1 MNKKK
6 LHEIIKKS
14 VTVNGI
20 SMVELL
26 PESEE
31 DSDKELKLS
40 FNINVTVRDKK
51 KQITG

>member
-1 MNKKK
+1 MNKKR

-20 SMVELL
+20 PIGELL
-26 PESEE
+26 PESKEEE

-51 KQITG
+51 

>member
-14 VTVNGI
+14 VTVKGI
-20 SMVELL
+20 PIGELL
-26 PESEE
+26 PESKEE

-51 KQITG
+51 

>member
-1 MNKKK
+1 MDKKK

-20 SMVELL
+20 PIGELL

-51 KQITG
+51 

>member
-1 MNKKK
+1 MDKKK

-20 SMVELL
+20 PIGELL
-26 PESEE
+26 PESKEE

-40 FNINVTVRDKK
+40 FNINVTVRDKNNRS
-51 KQITG
+51 

>member
-1 MNKKK
+1 MDKKK

-20 SMVELL
+20 PIGELL

-31 DSDKELKLS
+31 DSDKELS

-51 KQITG
+51 